1 MPPLE
6 NPMDHRSLVTRALA
20 IAAPS
25 ALTLMLA
32 CGGSSGSTPT
42 ASALSTTPV
51 TPSTGQVS
59 LLVTDAPSDSWAD
72 IGVIIRGIWLV
83 PKGSAESAAVL
94 AYDGSKST
102 TQTNLVQLD
111 QVAQLLKSATIAAGD
126 YDRAIVKVDGAP
138 ANITL
143 APSLDA
149 SGNPQN
155 PIPTA
160 QIVVNATLDA
170 NGWATVPTITFQ
182 SDLSV
187 SAAGAT
193 AVNLD
198 FDLAHPLFVVT
209 HDEPGGT
216 TFYTINFVVK
226 HKPQPSLDALVLHH
240 NDGTVTAVAPTATP
254 NTFTVHTLNDADVVY
269 NVDST
274 NKTIFYNLDA
284 TTVAANPSTTL
295 PADLTV
301 GATPLYARVTSRLQN
316 DGSLWAVRC
325 WYSATQSKLPKY
337 APEGHVTKVDA
348 VNGFIWVLNDA
359 GKTTKIAVN
368 ATTSF
373 VYQGSTTPIGTGVS
387 FLANL
392 TRGFK
397 VMVTTNALTSTPTA
411 TVIDIQRA
419 VYDGDIA
426 AANATS
432 FTLVKVLGG
441 QTDTPT
447 VGYDPTFTWWDFAY
461 PTITSTS
468 VPAFLAQAT
477 ATAGSV
483 AAPIVTNAT
492 TTLNW
497 KGGTTSWDSVNLVF
511 QPAPISLASQTVA
524 TAYAAGAMTIHY
536 TAYESNGTAL
546 PNTALT
552 VNLNTAASSQPLVTE
567 YTRSGNGV
575 TVTPLT
581 SDKWAAALTK
591 GAKVRVFG
599 IPNATQTLDA
609 YVVNIFN

>member
-1 MPPLE
+1 
-6 NPMDHRSLVTRALA
+6 MDHRSLVLRALGL
-20 IAAPS
+20 AALP

-32 CGGSSGSTPT
+32 CSGSSGSTPAGGLT
-42 ASALSTTPV
+42 ANPV
-51 TPSTGQVS
+51 TPASGQVT

-83 PKGSAESAAVL
+83 PKGAAESAAVL

-111 QVAQLLKSATIAAGD
+111 NVAQLLKSATIAAGD

-155 PIPTA
+155 AIPAA

-187 SAAGAT
+187 SATGAT

-198 FDLAHPLFVVT
+198 FNLSSPMFVVT

-216 TFYTINFVVK
+216 TFYTLNFVVK
-226 HKPQPSLDALVLHH
+226 HKPQTSLDALVLHH

-254 NTFTVHTLNDADVVY
+254 NTFTVHTLHDADVTY
-269 NVDST
+269 TVDST
-274 NKTIFYNLDA
+274 NKTLFYNLD
-284 TTVAANPSTTL
+284 TTPVAANASAAL

-301 GATPLYARVTSRLQN
+301 SATTPLYARVTSRLQN
-316 DGSLWAVRC
+316 DGSLWAVRV
-325 WYSATQSKLPKY
+325 WYSATQAKLPKW

-348 VNGFIWVLNDA
+348 ANGFIWVLNDA
-359 GKTTKIAVN
+359 GKTVKFAVN
-368 ATTSF
+368 ATTGF
-373 VYQGSTTPIGTGVS
+373 VFQGGTTPIGTGAS

-397 VMVTTNALTSTPTA
+397 VMVTANALTTPATA
-411 TVIDIQRA
+411 TLVDIQRA

-426 AANATS
+426 AANATQ

-447 VGYDPTFTWWDFAY
+447 VGYDPTFTWWNFAF
-461 PTITSTS
+461 PTNSSTS
-468 VPAFLAQAT
+468 VSAFVAQAT

-483 AAPIVTNAT
+483 AAPIVTNAG

-497 KGGTTSWDSVNLVF
+497 KGGTTNWDSVNLVF

-552 VNLNTAASSQPLVTE
+552 VNLNTTAGSQPVVTQ
-567 YTRSGNGV
+567 YTRTGNGV

-581 SDKWAAALTK
+581 SDQWAAALTK

-609 YVVNIFN
+609 YVINIFN

>member
-1 MPPLE
+1 
-6 NPMDHRSLVTRALA
+6 MDHRSLVLRALGL
-20 IAAPS
+20 AALP

-32 CGGSSGSTPT
+32 CSGSSGSTPAGGLT
-42 ASALSTTPV
+42 ANPV
-51 TPSTGQVS
+51 TPASGQVT

-83 PKGSAESAAVL
+83 PKGAAESAAVL

-111 QVAQLLKSATIAAGD
+111 NVAQLLKSATIAAGD

-155 PIPTA
+155 AIPAA

-187 SAAGAT
+187 SATGAT

-198 FDLAHPLFVVT
+198 FNLSSPMFVVT

-216 TFYTINFVVK
+216 TFYTLNFVVK
-226 HKPQPSLDALVLHH
+226 HKPQTSLDALVLHH

-254 NTFTVHTLNDADVVY
+254 NTFTVHTLHDADVTY
-269 NVDST
+269 TVDST
-274 NKTIFYNLDA
+274 NKTLFYNLD
-284 TTVAANPSTTL
+284 TTPVAANASAAL

-301 GATPLYARVTSRLQN
+301 SATTPLYARVTSRLQN
-316 DGSLWAVRC
+316 DGSLWAVRV
-325 WYSATQSKLPKY
+325 WYSATEAKLPKW

-348 VNGFIWVLNDA
+348 ANGFLWVLNDA
-359 GKTTKIAVN
+359 GKTVKFAVN

-373 VYQGSTTPIGTGVS
+373 VFQGGTTPIGTGGA

-397 VMVTTNALTSTPTA
+397 VMVTANALTATPTA
-411 TVIDIQRA
+411 SVIDIQRA

-426 AANATS
+426 AANATQ

-447 VGYDPTFTWWDFAY
+447 VGYDPTFTWWNFAF
-461 PTITSTS
+461 PTLSSTS
-468 VPAFLAQAT
+468 VSAFVAQAT

-483 AAPIVTNAT
+483 AAPIVTNGA

-497 KGGTTSWDSVNLVF
+497 LGGTTNWGSVNLVF
-511 QPAPISLASQTVA
+511 EPAPISVASQTVA
-524 TAYAAGAMTIHY
+524 TPYATGAMTIHY

-552 VNLNTAASSQPLVTE
+552 VNLNTTAGSQPVVTQ
-567 YTRSGNGV
+567 YTRTGNGV

-581 SDKWAAALTK
+581 SDQWAAALTK

-609 YVVNIFN
+609 YVINIFN

>member
-1 MPPLE
+1 
-6 NPMDHRSLVTRALA
+6 MDHRSLVLRALGL
-20 IAAPS
+20 AALP

-32 CGGSSGSTPT
+32 CSGSSGSTPAGGLT
-42 ASALSTTPV
+42 ANPV
-51 TPSTGQVS
+51 TPASGQVT

-83 PKGSAESAAVL
+83 PKGAAESAAVL

-111 QVAQLLKSATIAAGD
+111 NVAQLLKSATIAAGD

-155 PIPTA
+155 AIPAA

-187 SAAGAT
+187 SATGAT

-198 FDLAHPLFVVT
+198 FNLSSPMFVVT

-216 TFYTINFVVK
+216 TFYTLNFVVK
-226 HKPQPSLDALVLHH
+226 HKPQTSLDALVLHH

-254 NTFTVHTLNDADVVY
+254 NTFTVHTVNNADVVY

-274 NKTIFYNLDA
+274 NKTLFYNLDA
-284 TTVAANPSTTL
+284 TPVAANASAAL

-301 GATPLYARVTSRLQN
+301 SATTPLYARVTSRLQN
-316 DGSLWAVRC
+316 DGSLWAVRV
-325 WYSATQSKLPKY
+325 WYSATEAKLPKW

-348 VNGFIWVLNDA
+348 ANGFLWVLNDA
-359 GKTTKIAVN
+359 GKTVKFAVN

-373 VYQGSTTPIGTGVS
+373 VFQGGTTPIGTGGA

-397 VMVTTNALTSTPTA
+397 VMVTANALTATPTA
-411 TVIDIQRA
+411 SVIDIQRA

-426 AANATS
+426 AANATQ

-447 VGYDPTFTWWDFAY
+447 VGYDPTFTWWNFAF
-461 PTITSTS
+461 PTLSSTS
-468 VPAFLAQAT
+468 VSAFVAQAT

-483 AAPIVTNAT
+483 AAPIVTNGA

-497 KGGTTSWDSVNLVF
+497 LGGTTNWGSVNLVF
-511 QPAPISLASQTVA
+511 EPAPISVASQTVA
-524 TAYAAGAMTIHY
+524 TPYATGAMTIHY

-552 VNLNTAASSQPLVTE
+552 VNLNTTAGSQPVVTQ
-567 YTRSGNGV
+567 YTRTGNGV

-581 SDKWAAALTK
+581 SEQWAAALTK

-609 YVVNIFN
+609 YVINIFN